1 MRRVRGRRRQSPQ
14 AEPDPNSTELRFGEH
29 AEASTREDHATWQ
42 EWPLWARLIQ
52 MFLGLG
58 LYGLAIAFEVKARL
72 GLDPW
77 DVFHQG
83 LAKIDWSR
91 SRLGS
96 LK

>member
-1 MRRVRGRRRQSPQ
+1 M
-14 AEPDPNSTELRFGEH
+14 
-29 AEASTREDHATWQ
+29 
-42 EWPLWARLIQ
+42 PLWARLIQ